1 MSLTPHLRCVVIG
14 LALASAMTPV
24 HAQKRT
30 DAAASELESKLVAL
44 EANPDYANA
53 AAYERLQARHAVDAL
68 GSARQSQYE
77 AAYYVADR
85 RVQIAVAAADT
96 AAMQQRIRDLDRE
109 RSELL
114 LEASRRDAAT
124 ARAEAER
131 LRIEA
136 QVRAEEAERLR
147 MQSQSD
153 ADAMADVETAL
164 KDVAGA
170 QAARLKAAKARE
182 AELARQEAE
191 LLRGAPS
198 KPPKGKK

>member
-1 MSLTPHLRCVVIG
+1 MNHSPNLRCLLIG
-14 LALASAMTPV
+14 LVLATVMAPA
-24 HAQKRT
+24 HAQKRP
-30 DAAASELESKLVAL
+30 DAAAAELESKLVAL
-44 EANPDYANA
+44 EANPDYINA
-53 AAYERLQARHAVDAL
+53 AAYERLQARHAVDTL
-68 GSARQSQYE
+68 TNVRQSQYE
-77 AAYYVADR
+77 GAYYVADR

-170 QAARLKAAKARE
+170 QTARLKAAKARE

-191 LLRGAPS
+191 LLRGAPA
-198 KPPKGKK
+198 KPAKGKK

>member
-1 MSLTPHLRCVVIG
+1 MRLSPNLRCLVIG
-14 LALASAMTPV
+14 LLLATAVAPA

-30 DAAASELESKLVAL
+30 DAGAADLESKLVAL
-44 EANPDYANA
+44 ESNPDFANA

-68 GSARQSQYE
+68 ASARQSQYE

-147 MQSQSD
+147 LQSQSN
-153 ADAMADVETAL
+153 ADTMADVETAL

-191 LLRGAPS
+191 LRRGAPA
-198 KPPKGKK
+198 KPAKGKK